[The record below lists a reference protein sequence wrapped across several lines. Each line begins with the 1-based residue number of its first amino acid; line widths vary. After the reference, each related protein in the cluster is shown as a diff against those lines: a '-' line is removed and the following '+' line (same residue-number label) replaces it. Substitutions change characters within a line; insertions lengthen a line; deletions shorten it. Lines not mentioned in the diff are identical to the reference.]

1 MLSQMKQKE
10 PVKAYNMAILNDTDA
25 EINMYGEVV
34 SNIPTDWWTG
44 EKLPGNYIAVEEF
57 LQDLESIQDKE
68 NITVHINSPG
78 GELYAGVAI
87 YNRLKELSG
96 TVTTINDGLCASAAS
111 LIFQAGD
118 IRRMN
123 KGSNLM
129 AHGVSCLLYGYY
141 NVQDLKD
148 LIKQM
153 NAHNDVAMRIYMER
167 SGKTKEEVKN
177 LLNGETWLTGEDAV
191 TAGLADEVAGEE
203 PVQMSITAD
212 RKFLYVN
219 HLQIPTAKLCSIP
232 SRATVTVLETMQKT
246 GGNIMNLEELRNAHP
261 ELLAEA
267 ENSAREAGR
276 QEGINQERTRLQGI
290 EAIENA
296 IADKDI
302 VKNAKYG
309 DNPITAEQLAL
320 KAMQQQ
326 AQLGVNMLK
335 KMQSDTDDSGVKE
348 VIGTPNNGDVKDEL
362 EEEEL
367 KNAIAAYKQM
377 KNGGKTNVA
386 Q

>member
-1 MLSQMKQKE
+1 MA
-10 PVKAYNMAILNDTDA
+10 KAYNMAVLSDTDA

-34 SNIPTDWWTG
+34 SNIPIDCWTG
-44 EKLPGNYIAVEEF
+44 ERLPGNYIAVEEF

-68 NITVHINSPG
+68 NITIHINSPG

-87 YNRLKELSG
+87 YNRLKELNG

-141 NVQDLKD
+141 NVQDLKE

-153 NAHNDVAMRIYMER
+153 NAHNDVAMSIYMER
-167 SGKTKEEVKN
+167 SGKTKEEAKN

-191 TAGLADEVAGEE
+191 AAGLADEVAGEE
-203 PVQMSITAD
+203 PVRMSITED
-212 RKFLYVN
+212 QKFLYVN
-219 HLQIPTAKLCSIP
+219 HVQIPTANLCTIP
-232 SRATVTVLETMQKT
+232 NRAVVLEKKT
-246 GGNIMNLEELRNAHP
+246 GGNRMNLEELRNAYP
-261 ELLAEA
+261 ELVEEA
-267 ENSAREAGR
+267 ENIARETGR
-276 QEGINQERTRLQGI
+276 QEGINQERARLQGI

-296 IADKDI
+296 IADKEI
-302 VKNAKYG
+302 IKNAKYG
-309 DNPITAEQLAL
+309 NQLLTAEQLAL

-326 AQLGVNMLK
+326 AQLGVSMLK
-335 KMQSDTDDSGVKE
+335 KMEMDTGNSGVNV
-348 VIGTPNNGDVKDEL
+348 VISTPNSGGMKDEL

-367 KNAIAAYKQM
+367 KNAIAAYKSM
-377 KNGGKTNVA
+377 KNGGAK
-386 Q
+386 

>member
-1 MLSQMKQKE
+1 MPSKIRQGE
-10 PVKAYNMAILNDTDA
+10 PLKAYNMAILNETDA
-25 EINMYGEVV
+25 EINMYGEIV

-44 EKLPGNYIAVEEF
+44 ERLPGNYIAVEEF

-68 NITVHINSPG
+68 NITIHINSPG

-87 YNRLKELSG
+87 YNRLKALSG

-141 NVQDLKD
+141 NIQDLKG
-148 LIKQM
+148 LIKQI
-153 NAHNDVAMRIYMER
+153 NAHNDVAMSIYMER

-191 TAGLADEVAGEE
+191 EAGLADEVAGEE
-203 PVQMSITAD
+203 PVQMAITAD

-232 SRATVTVLETMQKT
+232 NRATVLEQRT
-246 GGNIMNLEELRNAHP
+246 GGNIMNLEELRNAYP
-261 ELLAEA
+261 ELVAEA
-267 ENSAREAGR
+267 ESAAKEKGR
-276 QEGINQERTRLQGI
+276 KEGVEQERARLQGI
-290 EAIENA
+290 EGIENA
-296 IADKDI
+296 IADKNIIKD
-302 VKNAKYG
+302 AKYS
-309 DNPITAEQLAL
+309 DKPLTAEQLAL

-326 AQLGVNMLK
+326 AQLGVNMLE
-335 KMQSDTDDSGVKE
+335 KMQKDTKSSGVNQ
-348 VIGTPNNGDVKDEL
+348 VGSAPNSGDIKDEL
-362 EEEEL
+362 EAEEL
-367 KNAIAAYKQM
+367 KSVVTTYKQM
-377 KNGGKTNVA
+377 KNGGKTNVT

>member
-1 MLSQMKQKE
+1 MPSKIRQGE
-10 PVKAYNMAILNDTDA
+10 PLKAYNMAILNETDA
-25 EINMYGEVV
+25 EINMYGEIV

-44 EKLPGNYIAVEEF
+44 ERLPGNYIAVEEF

-68 NITVHINSPG
+68 NITIHINSPG

-87 YNRLKELSG
+87 YNRLKALSG

-141 NVQDLKD
+141 NIQDLKG

-153 NAHNDVAMRIYMER
+153 NAHNDVAMSIYMER

-191 TAGLADEVAGEE
+191 EAGLADEVAGEE
-203 PVQMSITAD
+203 PVQMAITAD

-232 SRATVTVLETMQKT
+232 NRATVLEQRT
-246 GGNIMNLEELRNAHP
+246 GGNIMNLEELRNAYP
-261 ELLAEA
+261 ELVAEA
-267 ENSAREAGR
+267 ESAAKEKGR
-276 QEGINQERTRLQGI
+276 KEGVEQERARLQGI
-290 EAIENA
+290 EGIENA
-296 IADKDI
+296 IADKNIIKD
-302 VKNAKYG
+302 AKYS
-309 DNPITAEQLAL
+309 DKPLTAEQLAL

-326 AQLGVNMLK
+326 AQLGVNMLE
-335 KMQSDTDDSGVKE
+335 KMQKDTKSSGVNQ
-348 VIGTPNNGDVKDEL
+348 VRSAPNSGDIKDEL
-362 EEEEL
+362 EAEEL
-367 KNAIAAYKQM
+367 KSVVTTYKQM
-377 KNGGKTNVA
+377 KNGGKTNVT

>member
-129 AHGVSCLLYGYY
+129 AHGVS
-141 NVQDLKD
+141 
-148 LIKQM
+148 
-153 NAHNDVAMRIYMER
+153 
-167 SGKTKEEVKN
+167 
-177 LLNGETWLTGEDAV
+177 
-191 TAGLADEVAGEE
+191 
-203 PVQMSITAD
+203 
-212 RKFLYVN
+212 
-219 HLQIPTAKLCSIP
+219 
-232 SRATVTVLETMQKT
+232 
-246 GGNIMNLEELRNAHP
+246 
-261 ELLAEA
+261 
-267 ENSAREAGR
+267 
-276 QEGINQERTRLQGI
+276 
-290 EAIENA
+290 
-296 IADKDI
+296 
-302 VKNAKYG
+302 
-309 DNPITAEQLAL
+309 
-320 KAMQQQ
+320 
-326 AQLGVNMLK
+326 
-335 KMQSDTDDSGVKE
+335 
-348 VIGTPNNGDVKDEL
+348 
-362 EEEEL
+362 
-367 KNAIAAYKQM
+367 
-377 KNGGKTNVA
+377 
-386 Q
+386 

>member
-1 MLSQMKQKE
+1 MPSKIRQGE
-10 PVKAYNMAILNDTDA
+10 PLKAYNMAILNETDA
-25 EINMYGEVV
+25 EINMYGEIV

-44 EKLPGNYIAVEEF
+44 ERLPGNYIAVEEF

-68 NITVHINSPG
+68 NITIHINSPG

-87 YNRLKELSG
+87 YNRLKALSG

-141 NVQDLKD
+141 NIQDLKGF
-148 LIKQM
+148 IKQM
-153 NAHNDVAMRIYMER
+153 NAHNDVAMSIYMER

-191 TAGLADEVAGEE
+191 EAGLADEVAGEE
-203 PVQMSITAD
+203 PVQMAITAD

-232 SRATVTVLETMQKT
+232 NRATVLEQRT
-246 GGNIMNLEELRNAHP
+246 GGNIMNLEELRNAYP
-261 ELLAEA
+261 ELVAEA
-267 ENSAREAGR
+267 ESAAKEKGR
-276 QEGINQERTRLQGI
+276 KEGVEQERARLQGI
-290 EAIENA
+290 EGIENA
-296 IADKDI
+296 IADKNIIKD
-302 VKNAKYG
+302 AKYS
-309 DNPITAEQLAL
+309 DKPLTAEQLAL

-326 AQLGVNMLK
+326 AQLGVNMLE
-335 KMQSDTDDSGVKE
+335 KMQKDTKSSGVNQ
-348 VIGTPNNGDVKDEL
+348 VRSAPNSGDIKDEL
-362 EEEEL
+362 EAEEL
-367 KNAIAAYKQM
+367 KSVVTTYKQM
-377 KNGGKTNVA
+377 KNGGKTNVT

>member
-1 MLSQMKQKE
+1 MPSKIRRGE
-10 PVKAYNMAILNDTDA
+10 PLKAYNMAILNETDA

-44 EKLPGNYIAVEEF
+44 ERLPGNYIAVEEF

-68 NITVHINSPG
+68 NITIHINSPG

-87 YNRLKELSG
+87 YNRLKALSG

-141 NVQDLKD
+141 NAQDLKG
-148 LIKQM
+148 LIKQI
-153 NAHNDVAMRIYMER
+153 NAHNDVAMSIYMER

-191 TAGLADEVAGEE
+191 EAGLADEVAGEE
-203 PVQMSITAD
+203 PVQMAITAD

-232 SRATVTVLETMQKT
+232 NRAIVLDQGT
-246 GGNIMNLEELRNAHP
+246 GGNIMNLEELRNAYP
-261 ELLAEA
+261 ELVAEA
-267 ENSAREAGR
+267 ESAAKEKGR
-276 QEGINQERTRLQGI
+276 KEGVEQERARLQGI
-290 EAIENA
+290 EGIENA
-296 IADKDI
+296 IADKNIIKD
-302 VKNAKYG
+302 AKYS
-309 DNPITAEQLAL
+309 DEPLTAEQLAL

-326 AQLGVNMLK
+326 AQLGVNMLE
-335 KMQSDTDDSGVKE
+335 KMQKDTKSSGVNQ
-348 VIGTPNNGDVKDEL
+348 VGSAPNSGDIKDEL
-362 EEEEL
+362 EAEEL
-367 KNAIAAYKQM
+367 KSVVTTYKQM
-377 KNGGKTNVA
+377 KNGGKTNVT